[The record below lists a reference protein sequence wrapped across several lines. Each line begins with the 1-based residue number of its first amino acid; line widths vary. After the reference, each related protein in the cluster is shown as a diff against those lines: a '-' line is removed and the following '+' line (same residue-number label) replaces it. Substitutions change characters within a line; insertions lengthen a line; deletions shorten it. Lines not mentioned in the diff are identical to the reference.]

1 MFHFSLLVPLIIISI
16 SLTLQMLVISFYRN
30 HNLIALISLFGLL
43 LTLISIF
50 FISDNLP
57 SWVGSLILDDRLSIY
72 YFEITSISAIFI
84 NIISFNYFSNF
95 DEQKEEYYVLLNVAI
110 LGSSIMI
117 LSQHFASF
125 FIGLEL
131 LSVPLYVMV
140 AYLRNNA
147 SGVEAAIKYLILA
160 AASSAI
166 LLFGMAL
173 IYASTGTMLIREI
186 SEYVMTT
193 SHLPIICLVGY
204 ALIIAAI
211 GFKLALAPFHMW
223 TPDIYQGAP
232 SPVASFLASVAK
244 LGAFVFA
251 IRLFAFLSIQNAQGF
266 LILLSVISVISMFTG
281 NLLAIRQT
289 SVKRILACSSI
300 AQMGYV
306 LIALIAGGKS
316 GTQSATFYLTGYV
329 LTTLGAFSVISLL
342 SIDGKEKD
350 HINDFKG
357 LYFKNKWL
365 AIVLATMFFSLA
377 GLPLTAGF
385 MTKFYLIAIGLNDSN
400 WFLVWL
406 LIINSAIGLYY
417 YLRVVFVMFRPIEA
431 ENKRIA
437 LPALGSLVIAAI
449 FLAILWMGLTPEF
462 ILKTIADIFKK

>member
-1 MFHFSLLVPLIIISI
+1 
-16 SLTLQMLVISFYRN
+16 
-30 HNLIALISLFGLL
+30 
-43 LTLISIF
+43 
-50 FISDNLP
+50 
-57 SWVGSLILDDRLSIY
+57 
-72 YFEITSISAIFI
+72 
-84 NIISFNYFSNF
+84 
-95 DEQKEEYYVLLNVAI
+95 
-110 LGSSIMI
+110 
-117 LSQHFASF
+117 
-125 FIGLEL
+125 
-131 LSVPLYVMV
+131 
-140 AYLRNNA
+140 
-147 SGVEAAIKYLILA
+147 
-160 AASSAI
+160 
-166 LLFGMAL
+166 
-173 IYASTGTMLIREI
+173 
-186 SEYVMTT
+186 
-193 SHLPIICLVGY
+193 
-204 ALIIAAI
+204 
-211 GFKLALAPFHMW
+211 
-223 TPDIYQGAP
+223 
-232 SPVASFLASVAK
+232 
-244 LGAFVFA
+244 
-251 IRLFAFLSIQNAQGF
+251 
-266 LILLSVISVISMFTG
+266 MFTG